1 MFQFFDKII
10 ANLKLVEDQERQHI
24 LALTDLLY
32 QSIKDKKSIYVFG
45 AGHAALISQEMFF
58 RAGGCMLFNPI
69 FARDLSLDN
78 EPVVLTS
85 YFERLDGYGKILA
98 QKVHFKK
105 DDVLIVHSVSGRNSV
120 GIDLA
125 LSAKA
130 KGSKV
135 VVITNL
141 NYSKQVTSRHP
152 SQLRLFEVADLVL
165 DNHGEIGDAICELQ
179 GSEQK
184 VAASSTIIA
193 IAMLNEAITQL
204 AQRLVDD
211 GVEKLPYFYSA
222 HMDGGDQKNQEL
234 HDLYG
239 DQIHYRYK

>member
-1 MFQFFDKII
+1 MFQFFDKIV
-10 ANLKLVEDQERQHI
+10 ANLKVVETQERQHI
-24 LALTDLLY
+24 LELTDLLY
-32 QSIKDKKSIYVFG
+32 QAIKDKKSIYVFG
-45 AGHAALISQEMFF
+45 AGHASLISQEMFF

-69 FARDLSLDN
+69 FSRDLSLDN

-85 YFERLDGYGKILA
+85 YFERLDGYGEVLA
-98 QKVHFKK
+98 QKVDFKQ
-105 DDVLIVHSVSGRNSV
+105 DDVLIIHSVSGRNSV

-130 KGSKV
+130 KETKV
-135 VVITNL
+135 VAITNL

-152 SQLRLFEVADLVL
+152 SQKRLFEVADLVL
-165 DNHGEIGDAICELQ
+165 DNHGEVGDAICDIK
-179 GSEQK
+179 GSDQK

-193 IAMLNEAITQL
+193 IAMLNEVITQL

-211 GVEKLPYFYSA
+211 GVKKLPYFYSA
-222 HMDGGDQKNQEL
+222 NMDGGDQKNKEL

-239 DQIHYRYK
+239 DQIHYRYQ